1 MFLRLLILSL
11 LPVCSFLQSEENPPN
26 LNTHRVFQF
35 ENEHVRVWKTVIMPH
50 QPLNMHRH
58 DCARVVV
65 GLKGGC
71 LTKIEDTGEISEL
84 VFETGKAYWLNE
96 DLPNT
101 LHGDINESNEPIE
114 VMVIE
119 IKSLD
124 TASTLKL

>member
-1 MFLRLLILSL
+1 MFRWLMLYIMAS
-11 LPVCSFLQSEENPPN
+11 SFFLHGEEK
-26 LNTHRVFQF
+26 THRVFQF

-65 GLKGGC
+65 GLKGGS
-71 LTKIEDTGEISEL
+71 LTKIEETGETSQL
-84 VFETGKAYWLNE
+84 VFETSKAYWLNE
-96 DLPNT
+96 DPPNT

-124 TASTLKL
+124 PRN